1 MSKHLERDLEA
12 LEQDLLAQ
20 SAVVEEMIRI
30 ACRGLCERKV
40 GVSEE
45 LQAREPKINDH
56 EVEIEEECLKILALH
71 QPVAVDLRRVA
82 TVLKVNGDLER
93 IADLAVNIGERND
106 ALAAWPDHRLPDTLQ
121 KMSDAAI
128 AMVRDVLD
136 AFVDSDVDQAFD
148 VRRRDDEVDAL
159 NRTVIDEVYR
169 WVQQNPASIEPA
181 LHLFSA
187 SRHIER
193 IADHATNIA
202 EDVIYLVE
210 GEIARHR
217 PNSQLQPPPPPSPAT
232 PPTGPPT
239 AAPRLHNPLSD
250 PLSDPTDDTRAE
262 DIPAADNPT
271 GDGSSKDND
280 QHDRRTV

>member
-1 MSKHLERDLEA
+1 MSKHLERDLES
-12 LEQDLLAQ
+12 LEQALLAQ
-20 SAVVEEMIRI
+20 SAIVEEMIRI
-30 ACRGLCERKV
+30 ACRGLCDRRV

-45 LQAREPKINDH
+45 LQQREPQINH
-56 EVEIEEECLKILALH
+56 REVQIEEECLKILALH

-106 ALAAWPDHRLPDTLQ
+106 ALLAWPYLELPDMLE
-121 KMSDAAI
+121 KMSDSAI
-128 AMVRDVLD
+128 EMVRDVLD
-136 AFVDSDVDQAFD
+136 AFVDSDVERARR
-148 VRRRDDEVDAL
+148 VRRRDDDVDRL
-159 NRTVIDEVYR
+159 NRLVIDEVYR
-169 WVQQNPASIEPA
+169 LVESDSASIEPA

-217 PNSQLQPPPPPSPAT
+217 PDSYLARSTMRQPSVDAS
-232 PPTGPPT
+232 
-239 AAPRLHNPLSD
+239 PRLHDPGAGGDPSD
-250 PLSDPTDDTRAE
+250 V
-262 DIPAADNPT
+262 N
-271 GDGSSKDND
+271 
-280 QHDRRTV
+280 